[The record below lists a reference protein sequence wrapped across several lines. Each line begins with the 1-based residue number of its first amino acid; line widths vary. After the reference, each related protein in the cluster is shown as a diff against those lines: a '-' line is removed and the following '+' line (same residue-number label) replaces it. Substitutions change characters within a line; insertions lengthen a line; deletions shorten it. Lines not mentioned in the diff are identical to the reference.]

1 MFKPADDIA
10 YLHAAGR
17 EDIDVRMLGTGRPFI
32 FEVMD
37 PKRAISSGKQ
47 MKDLK
52 VDSQLVKCS
61 NFTIVD
67 NSFFDSLKEI
77 EGSKAKRYCS
87 IAYFKDGVTTE
98 DCQYLNTLRNLSL
111 QQ

>member
-1 MFKPADDIA
+1 M
-10 YLHAAGR
+10 HAAGR

-37 PKRAISSGKQ
+37 PRRTSSAVKE
-47 MKDLK
+47 MSILK
-52 VDSQLVKCS
+52 CDTPLVKCS

-67 NSFFDSLKEI
+67 VSFFDSLKEI

-87 IAYFKDGVTTE
+87 IAYFKSGVTKE
-98 DCQYLNTLRNLSL
+98 DCQYLNSLRDMTL